1 MFANDPEQTINYV
14 SAHDNLV
21 LRDKILAWSELNG
34 AAGNFGYLKRIQEF
48 ANGIILTS
56 QGIPFL
62 HAGDEMLREK
72 ARNPDSVSAPD
83 NVNAIRWSWKVDN
96 ADVVDYYKQA
106 IALRKNHPG
115 FRMTSWDQINSN
127 IDSQDTLRYGVLVNR
142 IKAKANGDNWQD
154 IIVIYNSADNYE
166 YTLPPGTWFVA
177 MEKSDSNAGKE
188 RSVSGK
194 IIAEGTAVTV
204 LHQ

>member
-14 SAHDNLV
+14 SAHDNLI
-21 LRDKILAWSELNG
+21 LRDRILWWADDNG
-34 AAGNFGYLKRIQEF
+34 FAANPGYKKRIQEF

-72 ARNPDSVSAPD
+72 KRIRDTGDAADSI
-83 NVNAIRWSWKVDN
+83 NEIRWNLKVDN
-96 ADVVDYYKQA
+96 ADVVDYYKQV

-115 FRMTSWDQINSN
+115 FRMTSWGQINGN
-127 IDSQDTLRYGVLVNR
+127 IETQDTLSNGVLVNK
-142 IKAKANGDNWQD
+142 INAQANRDGWQK
-154 IIVIYNSADNYE
+154 IIVIYNSANNYE
-166 YTLPPGTWFVA
+166 YTLPPGNWFVA
-177 MEKSDSNAGKE
+177 MEKSDPKAGND
-188 RSVSGK
+188 RPVSGTVT
-194 IIAEGTAVTV
+194 AEGTAVTV